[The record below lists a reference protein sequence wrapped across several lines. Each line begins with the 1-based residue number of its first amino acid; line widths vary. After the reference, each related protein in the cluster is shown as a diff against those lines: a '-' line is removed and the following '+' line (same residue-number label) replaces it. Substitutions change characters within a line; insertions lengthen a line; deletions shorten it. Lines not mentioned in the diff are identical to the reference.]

1 MAIYGASALRYYAE
15 MLPTL
20 SLSSFLTLTIFLD
33 LLIERAMKAAI
44 LFLSLSYIFLSVL
57 PLN

>member
-1 MAIYGASALRYYAE
+1 MAIYGVSALRYYAE

-20 SLSSFLTLTIFLD
+20 SLSSFLPLTIFLD